1 MENNSIFILKNNNPY
16 IITEHKTNYCTNRT
30 IIDITLRSL
39 QVGMFQIQLNHGS
52 DSVEL
57 GIIEICQH
65 WMSSSRMSN
74 VHSGMYK
81 IYIEVEN
88 ANSILLHSRV
98 SGFFGKILNMEWNQ
112 RQTPTYTSTG
122 ILLDTS
128 TEIVIL
134 LKNIK
139 IATKSDLLEYLL

>member
-16 IITEHKTNYCTNRT
+16 IIIRHNTNYYANRT
-30 IIDITLRSL
+30 TIDITLRSL
-39 QVGMFQIQLNHGS
+39 QVGMFQIQLNHES
-52 DSVEL
+52 SSLEL
-57 GIIEICQH
+57 GIRDICQH
-65 WMSSSRMSN
+65 WMSSSYISN

-81 IYIEVEN
+81 IYIEVGG

-98 SGFFGKILNMEWNQ
+98 SGFFGKILNMEWSQ
-112 RQTPTYTSTG
+112 CQTPTYTSTG